1 MQKADVRRC
10 ADSASLG
17 APTSGARFPLVAI
30 FALAALAG
38 AWAGAGGPGATPA
51 SAPTV
56 VVSILPQ
63 SEFVARIAGG
73 KVKILTLVGP
83 GASPH
88 SYEPTPRQM
97 ADLSGASL
105 WLTVGGVEFE
115 KAFLPKVKALYPRL
129 RIVDT
134 AAGVKFRTLESHSHA
149 GEAAAP
155 AAAPSSAAAKAAPA
169 ASAPAVD
176 PEGGIDPH
184 VWLGRDAVKVQL
196 AAATEALCALLPAEA
211 AQFRKNR
218 NAYVAEIDA
227 AFTSLAKELA
237 PLKGKKVFVYHP
249 SFGYFFDSF
258 GILQEAVELGGKEPT
273 QKSLAALIAEAK
285 ADGAKVV
292 FVQKQF
298 STNAAR
304 TVAAAIG
311 GVVVEVDPL
320 APDWLANIKAMGDA
334 LTRAIR

>member
-1 MQKADVRRC
+1 MRKAHLIPR
-10 ADSASLG
+10 ADG
-17 APTSGARFPLVAI
+17 ATRKVPAGRARFPRVTLL
-30 FALAALAG
+30 ALAALLG
-38 AWAGAGGPGATPA
+38 AWASGPAAAPA
-51 SAPTV
+51 SVPTV

-88 SYEPTPRQM
+88 NYEPTPRQM

-115 KAFLPKVKALYPRL
+115 KAFMPKVKALYPRL

-149 GEAAAP
+149 GEPAAP
-155 AAAPSSAAAKAAPA
+155 AVAAAA
-169 ASAPAVD
+169 D

-196 AAATEALCALLPAEA
+196 AAAAEALSALLPAEA

-218 NAYVAEIDA
+218 DAYVAEIDA
-227 AFTSLAKELA
+227 AFDALAKELA
-237 PLKGKKVFVYHP
+237 PLKGKKIFVYHP
-249 SFGYFFDSF
+249 SFGYFLDSF

-285 ADGAKVV
+285 ADGAKLV

-311 GVVVEVDPL
+311 GAVVEVDPL
-320 APDWLANIKAMGDA
+320 APDWLANIKAMGAA
-334 LTRAIR
+334 LKRAIK

>member
-1 MQKADVRRC
+1 MHKDNTSRRSRTAAFGVLTC
-10 ADSASLG
+10 GPKFLLIS
-17 APTSGARFPLVAI
+17 I
-30 FALAALAG
+30 FAVTALAG
-38 AWAGAGGPGATPA
+38 AWGEVPSAASA

-56 VVSILPQ
+56 VASILPQ

-88 SYEPTPRQM
+88 NYEPTPRQM

-115 KAFLPKVKALYPRL
+115 KAFMPKVKALYPRL

-149 GEAAAP
+149 GEAGAPASASPAAPSAP
-155 AAAPSSAAAKAAPA
+155 AAADA
-169 ASAPAVD
+169 
-176 PEGGIDPH
+176 EGGIDPH

-196 AAATEALCALLPAEA
+196 SAATEALSVLLPADA

-218 NAYVAEIDA
+218 DAYVAEIDA
-227 AFTSLAKELA
+227 AFASLAKDLA
-237 PLKGKKVFVYHP
+237 PLKGKKIFVYHP
-249 SFGYFFDSF
+249 SFGYFLDSF

-273 QKSLAALIAEAK
+273 QKSLTSLIAEAK

-304 TVAAAIG
+304 TVAIAIG

-320 APDWLANIKAMGDA
+320 APDWLANIKAMGAA
-334 LTRAIR
+334 LKRAIR

>member
-1 MQKADVRRC
+1 MRKANLIPR
-10 ADSASLG
+10 ADG
-17 APTSGARFPLVAI
+17 ATRKVPAGRARFPRVTLL
-30 FALAALAG
+30 ALAALLG
-38 AWAGAGGPGATPA
+38 AWASGPAAAPA
-51 SAPTV
+51 SVPTV

-88 SYEPTPRQM
+88 NYEPTPRQM

-115 KAFLPKVKALYPRL
+115 KAFMPKVKALYPRL

-149 GEAAAP
+149 GEPAAP
-155 AAAPSSAAAKAAPA
+155 AAAAAA
-169 ASAPAVD
+169 D

-196 AAATEALCALLPAEA
+196 AAAAEALSALLPAEA

-218 NAYVAEIDA
+218 DAYVAEIDA
-227 AFTSLAKELA
+227 AFDALAKELA
-237 PLKGKKVFVYHP
+237 PLKGKKIFVYHP
-249 SFGYFFDSF
+249 SFGYFLDSF

-285 ADGAKVV
+285 ADGAKLV

-311 GVVVEVDPL
+311 GAVVEVDPL
-320 APDWLANIKAMGDA
+320 APDWLANIKAMGAA
-334 LTRAIR
+334 LKRAIK

>member
-1 MQKADVRRC
+1 MQKTVLSHRAE
-10 ADSASLG
+10 
-17 APTSGARFPLVAI
+17 FPLAAV

-38 AWAGAGGPGATPA
+38 VWAGTPA
-51 SAPTV
+51 AAPAQAPTV

-63 SEFVARIAGG
+63 SEFVARIAGS

-105 WLTVGGVEFE
+105 WLTIGGVEFE
-115 KAFLPKVKALYPRL
+115 KALMPKVKALYPRL
-129 RIVDT
+129 GIVDT
-134 AAGVKFRTLESHSHA
+134 AAGVKFRTLESHSHE
-149 GEAAAP
+149 GEAAASGAAP
-155 AAAPSSAAAKAAPA
+155 AAAGEG
-169 ASAPAVD
+169 D
-176 PEGGIDPH
+176 HDEEGGPDPH

-196 AAATEALCALLPAEA
+196 SAATEALCALLPADA
-211 AQFRKNR
+211 ALFRKNR
-218 NAYVAEIDA
+218 DAYVAEIDA
-227 AFTSLAKELA
+227 AFASLAKDLA
-237 PLKGKKVFVYHP
+237 PLKGRKVFVYHP
-249 SFGYFFDSF
+249 SFGYFLDSF

-273 QKSLAALIAEAK
+273 QKSLASLIAEAK

-320 APDWLANIKAMGDA
+320 APDWLANIKAMGAA
-334 LTRAIR
+334 LKRAIK

>member
-1 MQKADVRRC
+1 MQKADMPHRP
-10 ADSASLG
+10 DSASFQ
-17 APTSGARFPLVAI
+17 APTRGVRFSLSAV

-38 AWAGAGGPGATPA
+38 VWAGTPTATSA
-51 SAPTV
+51 QAPTV

-88 SYEPTPRQM
+88 SYEPSPRQM

-105 WLTVGGVEFE
+105 WLTIGGVEFE
-115 KAFLPKVKALYPRL
+115 KALMPKVKALYPRL

-134 AAGVKFRTLESHSHA
+134 AAGVKFRTLESHSHE
-149 GEAAAP
+149 GEAVAPGAAP
-155 AAAPSSAAAKAAPA
+155 AAAGEG
-169 ASAPAVD
+169 D

-196 AAATEALCALLPAEA
+196 SAATDALCVLLPADA
-211 AQFRKNR
+211 ALFRKNR
-218 NAYVAEIDA
+218 DAYVAEIDA
-227 AFTSLAKELA
+227 AFASLAKDLA
-237 PLKGKKVFVYHP
+237 PLKGRKVFVYHP
-249 SFGYFFDSF
+249 SFGYFLDSF

-273 QKSLAALIAEAK
+273 QKSLASLIAEAK

-320 APDWLANIKAMGDA
+320 APDWLANIKAMGAA
-334 LTRAIR
+334 LKRAIK

>member
-1 MQKADVRRC
+1 MLKTIKPLVEARAIRNTPFRRL
-10 ADSASLG
+10 ASALAAIFILAPLSG
-17 APTSGARFPLVAI
+17 AGAATPAAAPTSV
-30 FALAALAG
+30 
-38 AWAGAGGPGATPA
+38 
-51 SAPTV
+51 PTV

-88 SYEPTPRQM
+88 NYEPTPRQM

-105 WLTVGGVEFE
+105 WLTIGGVEFE

-134 AAGVKFRTLESHSHA
+134 AAGVKYRTLESHSHE
-149 GEAAAP
+149 G
-155 AAAPSSAAAKAAPA
+155 
-169 ASAPAVD
+169 
-176 PEGGIDPH
+176 EGGNGDAEGDHDEEGGPDPH

-196 AAATEALCALLPAEA
+196 AAVTEALAALLPAEA

-218 NAYVAEIDA
+218 DVYVAEIDA
-227 AFTSLAKELA
+227 AFASLAKELA

-249 SFGYFFDSF
+249 SFGYFLDSF

-273 QKSLAALIAEAK
+273 QKSLASLIAEAK

-311 GVVVEVDPL
+311 GMVVEVDPL
-320 APDWLANIKAMGDA
+320 APDWLANIKAMGAA
-334 LTRAIR
+334 LKRAIK

>member
-1 MQKADVRRC
+1 MLKADKPKRGERATPETLARGKRC
-10 ADSASLG
+10 
-17 APTSGARFPLVAI
+17 PLAAI
-30 FALAALAG
+30 LALAALAG
-38 AWAGAGGPGATPA
+38 VWAGTPA
-51 SAPTV
+51 AAPAAAPTV

-63 SEFVARIAGG
+63 SEFVARIAGD

-149 GEAAAP
+149 GEATVP
-155 AAAPSSAAAKAAPA
+155 AAAPASAAG
-169 ASAPAVD
+169 D

-184 VWLGRDAVKVQL
+184 VWLGRDAVKIQL
-196 AAATEALCALLPAEA
+196 SAATEALSALLPAEA

-218 NAYVAEIDA
+218 DAYVAEIDA
-227 AFTSLAKELA
+227 AFASLAKELA
-237 PLKGKKVFVYHP
+237 PLKGKKIFVYHP
-249 SFGYFFDSF
+249 SFGYFLDSF

-320 APDWLANIKAMGDA
+320 APDWLANIKAMGA
-334 LTRAIR
+334 AMMRAIR

>member
-1 MQKADVRRC
+1 MTQTKSYLNAALSTLRAPFRGMTYLLAAVFV
-10 ADSASLG
+10 SAALSAAWAAAPAT
-17 APTSGARFPLVAI
+17 APTSV
-30 FALAALAG
+30 
-38 AWAGAGGPGATPA
+38 
-51 SAPTV
+51 PTV

-88 SYEPTPRQM
+88 NYEPTPRQM
-97 ADLSGASL
+97 AELSGASL
-105 WLTVGGVEFE
+105 WLTIGGVEFE

-134 AAGVKFRTLESHSHA
+134 AAGVKYRTLESHSHE
-149 GEAAAP
+149 G
-155 AAAPSSAAAKAAPA
+155 
-169 ASAPAVD
+169 
-176 PEGGIDPH
+176 EGGDGDAEVDHDEEGGPDPH

-196 AAATEALCALLPAEA
+196 SAATEALCALLPPEA

-218 NAYVAEIDA
+218 DAYAAEIDA
-227 AFTSLAKELA
+227 VFASLAKELA
-237 PLKGKKVFVYHP
+237 PLKGQKVFVYHP
-249 SFGYFFDSF
+249 SFGYFLDSF
-258 GILQEAVELGGKEPT
+258 GIVQEAVELGGKEPT
-273 QKSLAALIAEAK
+273 QKSLASLIAEAK

-292 FVQKQF
+292 FVQNQF

-304 TVAAAIG
+304 TVASAIG

-320 APDWLANIKAMGDA
+320 APDWLANIKAMGAA
-334 LTRAIR
+334 LKRAIK

>member
-1 MQKADVRRC
+1 MALPEKPRHAPKKKSSAKVR
-10 ADSASLG
+10 
-17 APTSGARFPLVAI
+17 GARFPFAAI
-30 FALAALAG
+30 LALAAIAG
-38 AWAGAGGPGATPA
+38 AWAGTGGPGVAPA

-63 SEFVARIAGG
+63 SEFVARIAGD
-73 KVKILTLVGP
+73 KVKIITLVGP

-97 ADLSGASL
+97 AGLSGASL
-105 WLTVGGVEFE
+105 WLTVGGIEFE
-115 KAFLPKVKALYPRL
+115 KAFLPKVKALYPHL

-134 AAGVKFRTLESHSHA
+134 AAGVKFRTLESHSHE

-155 AAAPSSAAAKAAPA
+155 AAAPAAGAKAAPA
-169 ASAPAVD
+169 PAAPAVD
-176 PEGGIDPH
+176 AEGGIDPH
-184 VWLGRDAVKVQL
+184 VWLGRDAVKIQL
-196 AAATEALCALLPAEA
+196 SAATEALCALLPAEA
-211 AQFRKNR
+211 SQFRKNR
-218 NAYVAEIDA
+218 DAYVAEIDS
-227 AFTSLAKELA
+227 AFASIAKELA

-249 SFGYFFDSF
+249 SFGYFLDSF

-320 APDWLANIKAMGDA
+320 APDWLANIKAMGAA
-334 LTRAIR
+334 LMRAIR

>member
-1 MQKADVRRC
+1 MKKANKVRR
-10 ADSASLG
+10 ADG
-17 APTSGARFPLVAI
+17 ATHVVPAGGARFPLMALL
-30 FALAALAG
+30 ALAALSG
-38 AWAGAGGPGATPA
+38 AWASGPAAAPV
-51 SAPTV
+51 SVPTV

-88 SYEPTPRQM
+88 NYEPTPRQM

-115 KAFLPKVKALYPRL
+115 KAFMPKVKALYPRL
-129 RIVDT
+129 MIVDT
-134 AAGVKFRTLESHSHA
+134 TAGVKFRTLESHSHA
-149 GEAAAP
+149 DESAAP
-155 AAAPSSAAAKAAPA
+155 AAAA
-169 ASAPAVD
+169 ASD
-176 PEGGIDPH
+176 DGDHDEEGGPDPH
-184 VWLGRDAVKVQL
+184 VWLGRDAVKIQL
-196 AAATEALCALLPAEA
+196 AAATEALSALLPAEA

-218 NAYVAEIDA
+218 DAYVAEIDA
-227 AFTSLAKELA
+227 VFDALAKELA
-237 PLKGKKVFVYHP
+237 PLKGKKIFVYHP
-249 SFGYFFDSF
+249 SFGYFLDSF

-273 QKSLAALIAEAK
+273 QKSLASLIAEAK
-285 ADGAKVV
+285 ADGAKLV

-311 GVVVEVDPL
+311 GAVVEVDPL
-320 APDWLANIKAMGDA
+320 APDWLANIKAMGAA
-334 LTRAIR
+334 LKRAVR

>member
-1 MQKADVRRC
+1 MVKLNALRYE
-10 ADSASLG
+10 G
-17 APTSGARFPLVAI
+17 AAIPGILSRAARFTLAAV
-30 FALAALAG
+30 FALAAITG
-38 AWAGAGGPGATPA
+38 VWAGT
-51 SAPTV
+51 PTV

-88 SYEPTPRQM
+88 NYEPTPRQM

-134 AAGVKFRTLESHSHA
+134 AAGVKFRTLESHSHE
-149 GEAAAP
+149 GETAAP
-155 AAAPSSAAAKAAPA
+155 AAAEA
-169 ASAPAVD
+169 D
-176 PEGGIDPH
+176 DEGGIDPH
-184 VWLGRDAVKVQL
+184 IWLGRDAVKVQL
-196 AAATEALCALLPAEA
+196 AAAAEALSALLPADA
-211 AQFRKNR
+211 ALFRKNR
-218 NAYVAEIDA
+218 DAYVAEIDA
-227 AFTSLAKELA
+227 AFAALPKDLA
-237 PLKGKKVFVYHP
+237 PLKGRKVFVYHP
-249 SFGYFFDSF
+249 SFGYFLDSF

-273 QKSLAALIAEAK
+273 QKSLASLIAEAK
-285 ADGAKVV
+285 ADGAKAV

-320 APDWLANIKAMGDA
+320 APDWLANIKAMGAA
-334 LTRAIR
+334 LKRAIK